1 MVVRSTFRSQNVQNT
16 PGSEHLWQLR
26 CRNSARRCG
35 AKHISKSECAKRL
48 MFGTLLEVEMSK
60 KCSPLRREAHFQVRM
75 CKTPHVRNA
84 FGSGDVEKVHAVA
97 ARSTCRS
104 QKCKKL
110 TGTELLDVRISF
122 RAAGARDCAPC
133 QK

>member
-1 MVVRSTFRSQNVQNT
+1 MKLARH
-16 PGSEHLWQLR
+16 GS
-26 CRNSARRCG
+26 
-35 AKHISKSECAKRL
+35 AKHISKSKCAKHTR
-48 MFGTLLEVEMSK
+48 FGAPLEVEMSK
-60 KCSPLRREAHFQVRM
+60 QCSPLRREAHFQVRM

-97 ARSTCRS
+97 ARSTFPS
-104 QKCKKL
+104 QKRKKL